1 MEVRKIKE
9 KDYATNVDKWVTTS
23 PIVQISR
30 EITKEKRLKVEERV
44 KGLQNT

>member
-9 KDYATNVDKWVTTS
+9 KDYATNVDKWVTTN

-30 EITKEKRLKVEERV
+30 ENSKGKLLKVEERV
-44 KGLQNT
+44 EAGVT